1 MRYDARMTR
10 NKPTRARDLSGA
22 RGIGLVGTLVG
33 AVALV
38 GGALPG
44 CAAGERGGSED
55 EIRRAVTR
63 SIEREVERAREQ
75 AGDIELSTT
84 TDLTKLEIRE
94 DHLEQIQR
102 EYSADAY
109 VDELGERSEGSDPIT
124 VLMGRD
130 LMGAQTRV
138 VEIGLGRAVRASV
151 RHNLDVEFARYA
163 PAISQAQ
170 LVRAQAVFDWTLFGE
185 VTGNDSAIPQTSSGI
200 FGSGVVRPT
209 VDGVNSS
216 IGLRKQLTTGG
227 TLSIAQEAGYRNQ
240 SPFFGAAA
248 PNPSNNANLVLDFNQ
263 PLLDGFG
270 RSTALSQ
277 VRLARNAERS
287 SVADLE
293 SQLIDSAS
301 ETERAYWRLVLAYR
315 ELVIRAKL
323 LERGIEV
330 RENIRAR
337 RVQDASQAQVAD
349 AVARVERRRSDLISA
364 RTALR
369 NASDALKRLINDP
382 RLPVGSELL
391 LIPSD
396 EPSDE
401 ALTFSLLDAINTA
414 VRERPE
420 LDRALL
426 TIDDASIRETVAR
439 NARLPTLDL
448 VARARLL
455 GLEDSQS
462 DAFDDEFSGRL
473 VDDWLLGLT
482 FEQPL
487 GNRAGE
493 AGVREARLE
502 RLRSIVGYRR
512 AVQGVVLEV
521 KNALNAAAENARLIG
536 QTRLSRVA
544 QGEVLRTLR
553 VEKELTNQGYT
564 VERLN
569 LELNQQESLAS
580 AEIAEAAAR
589 VNYNISLVDLYA
601 AMGTTLGRNR
611 IDFVV
616 PDANQL
622 GPGESVGSRGSGD
635 GSDG

>member
-1 MRYDARMTR
+1 MVGLPMTQHARTTPDIPPR
-10 NKPTRARDLSGA
+10 RRIGSPIGAAAASLAFCVVLS
-22 RGIGLVGTLVG
+22 I
-33 AVALV
+33 
-38 GGALPG
+38 PG
-44 CAAGERGGSED
+44 CGSPVKERSEGEL
-55 EIRRAVTR
+55 RRAVTR
-63 SIEREVERAREQ
+63 SIEREVERARDQ
-75 AGDIELSTT
+75 AGDIELTTT
-84 TDLTKLEIRE
+84 TDLTKLEIRD
-94 DHLEQIQR
+94 DHLEQIER
-102 EYSADAY
+102 EYSTDAY
-109 VDELGERSEGSDPIT
+109 IDELDEQDPGSDPIT
-124 VLMGRD
+124 TLIGRD
-130 LMGAQTRV
+130 LMGGETRV
-138 VEIGLGRAVRASV
+138 VEIGLGRATRAAV

-170 LVRAQAVFDWTLFGE
+170 LVQAAAVFDWTLFGE
-185 VTGNDSAIPQTSSGI
+185 VRGNDSVIPQTSAGL

-209 VDGVNSS
+209 NDGVDASV
-216 IGLRKQLTTGG
+216 GLRKQLTTGG
-227 TLSIAQEAGYRNQ
+227 AISISQEAGYTNQ
-240 SPFFGAAA
+240 RPFFGAAA
-248 PNPSNNANLVLDFNQ
+248 PNPSNTANLVLDFNQ

-270 RSTALSQ
+270 RATTLAQ

-287 SVADLE
+287 SVSELK
-293 SQLIDSAS
+293 SQLIASAS
-301 ETERAYWRLVLAYR
+301 DTERAYWRLTLAYR

-330 RENIRAR
+330 RENIIAR

-364 RTALR
+364 RSALR
-369 NASDALKRLINDP
+369 TASDALKRLINDP

-391 LIPSD
+391 LVPTDRPSG
-396 EPSDE
+396 E

-414 VRERPE
+414 VNERPE
-420 LDRALL
+420 IDRALL
-426 TIDDASIRETVAR
+426 TIDDASIRENVAR

-473 VDDWLLGLT
+473 IDDWLLGLT

-493 AGVREARLE
+493 AGAREARLD

-512 AVQGVVLEV
+512 AVQSVVLEV
-521 KNALNAAAENARLIG
+521 KNALNAAAENAQLIG

-544 QGEVLRTLR
+544 QGEVLRTLG

-564 VERLN
+564 VERLD
-569 LELNQQESLAS
+569 LELTQQEVLAE
-580 AEIAEAAAR
+580 AEFAEAAAR

-622 GPGESVGSRGSGD
+622 GPGESIGSLDPRDDD
-635 GSDG
+635 G